1 MFFFPKSYLAKDI
14 FRITA
19 EFAGDVVSK
28 LVCTLAVL
36 FKCQPDAEIPG
47 FEVLFYSL
55 GK

>member
-1 MFFFPKSYLAKDI
+1 MALKSNLAKSI
-14 FRITA
+14 FRVTT

-36 FKCQPDAEIPG
+36 FKCQPDAENVVLG
-47 FEVLFYSL
+47 GLFYSP